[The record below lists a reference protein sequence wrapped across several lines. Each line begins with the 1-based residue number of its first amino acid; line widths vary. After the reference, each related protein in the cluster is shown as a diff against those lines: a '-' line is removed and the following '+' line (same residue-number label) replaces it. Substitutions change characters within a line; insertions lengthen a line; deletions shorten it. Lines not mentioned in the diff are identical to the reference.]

1 MPNPGITKLNT
12 VEAFVK
18 ARSDLRVGADVV
30 SFFLD
35 QLNAMSEAVVKTADA
50 TAKQDAR
57 TTIMLSDIKAAMST
71 ITGSTSD
78 LPFLFKQLENLTAKD
93 TANLAELIQK
103 WIDTH

>member
-1 MPNPGITKLNT
+1 MKTQSKM
-12 VEAFVK
+12 
-18 ARSDLRVGADVV
+18 RVNADVV

-35 QLNAMSEAVVKTADA
+35 QLNALSEAVVKAAAD

-57 TTIMLSDIKAAMST
+57 TTIMLSDIQAAMGT

-78 LPFLFKQLENLTAKD
+78 LPFLFKQLEALTAKD

>member
-1 MPNPGITKLNT
+1 M
-12 VEAFVK
+12 K

>member
-1 MPNPGITKLNT
+1 M
-12 VEAFVK
+12 K
-18 ARSDLRVGADVV
+18 ARSDLRVGAGAVA
-30 SFFLD
+30 FFFD
-35 QLNAMSEAVVKTADA
+35 QLNAMSEAVVKTAEA